1 LARQQQV
8 FTDQTLD
15 NALLPQGAVATAT
28 DRLREV
34 VGQGLAEFLTAI
46 DQIDTSVQTAVYSV
60 RELGLVDDPGRA
72 AYYRTGVHS
81 GLVINGVR
89 IEPLAGW
96 QRHAE
101 GVLTKTLA
109 QARREHR

>member
-1 LARQQQV
+1 
-8 FTDQTLD
+8 
-15 NALLPQGAVATAT
+15 
-28 DRLREV
+28 
-34 VGQGLAEFLTAI
+34 
-46 DQIDTSVQTAVYSV
+46 
-60 RELGLVDDPGRA
+60 
-72 AYYRTGVHS
+72 
-81 GLVINGVR
+81 VINGVR

>member
-1 LARQQQV
+1 MARQQQV

-72 AYYRTGVHS
+72 ATTGPGFS
-81 GLVINGVR
+81 
-89 IEPLAGW
+89 PAW
-96 QRHAE
+96 
-101 GVLTKTLA
+101 
-109 QARREHR
+109 